1 MRSKDVVKIRPGR
14 RLSVVIYIPKELL
27 ETSQLKVGDRVQ
39 LWVQS
44 PKTIIIT
51 LFEAAE
57 GEPL

>member
-1 MRSKDVVKIRPGR
+1 MRTKDVVKIRPVADC
-14 RLSVVIYIPKELL
+14 VVISIPKELL